1 MAKRERRLFRRNSD
15 AKTIKTGY
23 LEQKNKKK
31 THFIKKNR
39 KKFAGSKKSPTF
51 ALALRHEQSRNIE
64 ILVR

>member
-1 MAKRERRLFRRNSD
+1 MAKRERGLFRRNSD
-15 AKTIKTGY
+15 AKTIKTDR
-23 LEQKNKKK
+23 LEQKNKKN
-31 THFIKKNR
+31 HILLKKNR